1 MPETNTP
8 SQGAVDEDD
17 SISLFE
23 ILALLGKYKLLLVG
37 LPLLAGLMGLG
48 VSLVMPNIYTA
59 KAVLMTPQQSQSSAA
74 AILGQL
80 GGLAGAAGGALGVKS
95 PADTYV
101 GLLKSRTI
109 ADRLLERFELQKIYD
124 EKFASNARK
133 ELAKNT
139 VIVAGKDG
147 MINIEVDDEK
157 AERAAAI
164 ANAYHEELG
173 KLTRTLA
180 VTEASQRRLFFEKQ
194 LLQARDELASA
205 EFNLQ
210 KTQEKTG
217 LIQLEG
223 QAKAIIESVAQLRA
237 QIAAK
242 EVQLGAMRTFAT
254 GQNPELMRAQEELA
268 GLRAQL
274 KKREQESSSKDSTL
288 ISAGKV
294 PELGL
299 EYLRKLREVKYH
311 EAIMEIMARQFELAK
326 VDEAKESGLIQ
337 VVDKAIEPDRKSK
350 PKRVVIALGAM
361 MFGLLLAGL
370 WVFFIEARNKF
381 SPPAAAYTANRLK
394 A

>member
-1 MPETNTP
+1 MAEINST
-8 SQGAVDEDD
+8 SQIAAGEDD

-23 ILALLGKYKLLLVG
+23 IITVLAKHKTLLIG
-37 LPLLAGLMGLG
+37 LPLLAGLIGLG
-48 VSLVMPNIYTA
+48 VSFIMPNIYTA

-95 PADTYV
+95 PADMYV

-109 ADRLLERFELQKIYD
+109 ADRLLSRFELQKIYD
-124 EKFASNARK
+124 EKLASIARK
-133 ELAKNT
+133 TLATNT
-139 VIVAGKDG
+139 VIMAGKDG
-147 MINIEVDDEK
+147 LINIEVDDEN
-157 AERAAAI
+157 ALRAAAI

-173 KLTRTLA
+173 KLTQTLA

-223 QAKAIIESVAQLRA
+223 QAKAIIEGVAQLRA

-242 EVQLGAMRTFAT
+242 EVQLGAMRTFAA
-254 GQNPELMRAQEELA
+254 GQNPDLMRAQEELA

-299 EYLRKLREVKYH
+299 AYLRKLREVKYH

-326 VDEAKESGLIQ
+326 IDEAKESGTIQ
-337 VVDKAIEPDRKSK
+337 VIDKAIEPDRKSK
-350 PKRVVIALGAM
+350 PKRLLFVLGSA
-361 MFGLLLAGL
+361 LAGL
-370 WVFFIEARNKF
+370 FFAALWIFFMLTKNKITN
-381 SPPAAAYTANRLK
+381 PAVTTTTNRLTG
-394 A
+394 